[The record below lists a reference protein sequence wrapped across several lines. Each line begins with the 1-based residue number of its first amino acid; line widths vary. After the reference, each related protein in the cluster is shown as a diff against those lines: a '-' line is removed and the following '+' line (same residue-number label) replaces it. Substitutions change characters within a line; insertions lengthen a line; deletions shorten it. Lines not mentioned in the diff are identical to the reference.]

1 MYAFDSINANILI
14 VSSNHFF
21 VSIDRNIGPLMPI
34 LAIFKMTIRCTKPFV
49 KSMLVFE
56 KKKLINCTFFLQ
68 IISAQH
74 SEREN
79 LLLGDEIVVDAL
91 SAIFLSA
98 SYDIRLSW
106 GFRKEGFLHPEC
118 LPSFLEVC
126 KLERYGIHISI
137 WFFFLKQKSTFT
149 SLTKKV
155 FYHFYQN
162 YCWNKNHS

>member
-56 KKKLINCTFFLQ
+56 KEKINQLHFFYRFKALY
-68 IISAQH
+68 
-74 SEREN
+74 SERGN

-126 KLERYGIHISI
+126 KLERYIHLYMIFLFKTKINFYFIDEKSI
-137 WFFFLKQKSTFT
+137 LPFLPK
-149 SLTKKV
+149 LLLE
-155 FYHFYQN
+155 
-162 YCWNKNHS
+162 

>member
-56 KKKLINCTFFLQ
+56 KKVNQLHFFYRFKALY
-68 IISAQH
+68 

-98 SYDIRLSW
+98 SYDIRLS
-106 GFRKEGFLHPEC
+106 
-118 LPSFLEVC
+118 
-126 KLERYGIHISI
+126 
-137 WFFFLKQKSTFT
+137 
-149 SLTKKV
+149 
-155 FYHFYQN
+155 
-162 YCWNKNHS
+162 